1 METKKNDRVAYS
13 SSLDGFFCPKTIAV
27 IGASEKNNSV
37 GRTLLWNLIKS
48 PFGGTVFP
56 VNPNRKSVL
65 GIRSYESISAIDEKI
80 DLAIIATR
88 APVVPEVIKECAGAG
103 LKNAIIMSAFRIDS
117 KNGMTAEKEVF
128 KIAEKHR
135 IRIIGPYSLGV
146 MIPKTGLN
154 ATVTSDCAMP
164 GTVGLISQSGTMCSA
179 ILDWSYKAHV
189 GFSAFISVG
198 KMRDVDW
205 GDLIYF
211 LGDDPDT
218 KSIILYM
225 ETVGNP
231 RSFLSAAKEVAY
243 NKPIIL
249 IKGRKSKN
257 ESVSADSSIGSLI
270 RSDDILDAA
279 IDRSGVLRVNSITD
293 LFSMAEILE
302 KQPLPKGRNL
312 AIITNA
318 GGPGDLATDA
328 LIKKGGRLAR
338 LSSDTVEK
346 LSEFLPAHW
355 SHGNPIVGIGD
366 DLSDIYAKAIQ
377 VVATDPAVHGILAVL
392 TPRPAVDP
400 TRVAETVT
408 ELTAALKIPL
418 VASWMGGEA
427 YSRGNDVFA
436 KGGIPSFPFPE
447 ISTRIFNY
455 MWKYRENLNSL
466 YETPKLLDEL
476 EKRGDSA
483 AEQILFDISEQARA
497 EKRTTLTE
505 VEARKILKICE
516 IPQLAS
522 LIATGEED
530 AVNRANEIGY
540 PVAIKPLW
548 TADHPSNAG
557 AGGVRLNL
565 MDENEVRQVY
575 AETKREVSKQHGP
588 DAFSGLSLQAM
599 VKRAGYELM
608 IGTHVDPQFGPV
620 LFFGTGGGLSRTF
633 HDIAFGLPP
642 LNTNLA
648 HKMIVKT
655 RIYKALEGN
664 GPDKPVNLVEIE
676 KILVRLGQFAIEQPW
691 IKEIYIDPLFAGPTG
706 IYALNARVVV
716 FGEDEKGNVKPA
728 IRPYP
733 MEYVKRIKLKDGSD
747 VVFRPIKPEDEPLM
761 VKFHQQLSE
770 QSVYTRYF
778 SYMHMDSRI
787 DHNRLSRVCF
797 ADYERNMILVAE
809 TQGPEKNIVGV
820 GRLVRIGGSNDAEFA
835 IMIADKFHRLGM
847 GAALLSYLIE
857 IGKNEEMGNI
867 IGYLMDENISMINL
881 CKSIGFT
888 IRTPMDTQLLEA
900 IYTLNP

>member
-1 METKKNDRVAYS
+1 METRKNEHVAYS
-13 SSLDGFFCPKTIAV
+13 SSLNGFFGPKTIAV
-27 IGASEKNNSV
+27 IGASEKYGSV
-37 GRTLLWNLIKS
+37 GRTLLWNMIKS

-56 VNPNRKSVL
+56 VNPNKKSVL

-88 APVVPEVIKECAGAG
+88 ASAVPEVMKECAGVG
-103 LKNAIIMSAFRIDS
+103 LKNAIIMSAFREESGDCI
-117 KNGMTAEKEVF
+117 TAEDEVF
-128 KIAEKHR
+128 NIAEKHR

-249 IKGRKSKN
+249 IKGRKTK
-257 ESVSADSSIGSLI
+257 EETLSADSSIGSLI
-270 RSDDILDAA
+270 TSDDILDAA
-279 IDRSGVLRVNSITD
+279 VDRSGVLRVNSITD
-293 LFSMAEILE
+293 LFSMAEILG

-328 LIKKGGRLAR
+328 LIERGGRLAR
-338 LSSDTVEK
+338 LSDDTVEK

-355 SHGNPIVGIGD
+355 SHGNPIVGLGD
-366 DLSDIYAKAIQ
+366 DLSDIYAKCIR
-377 VVATDPAVHGILAVL
+377 VIATDPAVHGVLAVL
-392 TPRPAVDP
+392 TPRPTVDS
-400 TRVAETVT
+400 TKVAETVV
-408 ELTAALKIPL
+408 ELTAELKIPL
-418 VASWMGGEA
+418 VACWMGGEA
-427 YSRGNDVFA
+427 YSMGDDVFA
-436 KGGIPSFPFPE
+436 RGGIPSFPFPE
-447 ISTRIFNY
+447 TSTRIFNY
-455 MWKYRENLNSL
+455 MWEYRENLNSL
-466 YETPKLLDEL
+466 YETPRLMEEL
-476 EKRGDSA
+476 EFKGNSKT
-483 AEQILFDISEQARA
+483 EQILFDISEQARA
-497 EKRTTLTE
+497 EKRTALTE
-505 VEARKILKICE
+505 AESRKILEICG
-516 IPQLAS
+516 IPLLPS
-522 LIATGEED
+522 LNATGVED
-530 AVNRANEIGY
+530 ALNRAAEIGY

-548 TADHPSNAG
+548 TVDHPSNTG
-557 AGGVRLNL
+557 DVRLNL
-565 MDENEVRQVY
+565 TDENEVRLAY
-575 AETKREVSKQHGP
+575 TEIERKVSEKLGS
-588 DAFSGLSLQAM
+588 DAFSGVSIQAM
-599 VKRAGYELM
+599 VKSAGYELM

-620 LFFGTGGGLSRTF
+620 LFFGTGGMLSRTF
-633 HDIAFGLPP
+633 QDIAFGLPP

-648 HKMIVKT
+648 HKMIEKT
-655 RIYKALEGN
+655 RIYKALKGT

-676 KILVRLGQFAIEQPW
+676 KILVHLGQFAIEQPW
-691 IKEIYIDPLFAGPTG
+691 IKEIYIDPLFAGPTA
-706 IYALNARVVV
+706 ICALNARIVV
-716 FGEDEKGNVKPA
+716 FGEDEKSKAKPA

-733 MEYVKRIKLKDGSD
+733 MEYVKRINLKDGSD
-747 VVFRPIKPEDEPLM
+747 IVFRPIKPEDEPLM
-761 VKFHQQLSE
+761 IKFHQQLSE
-770 QSVYTRYF
+770 QSVYSRYF

-809 TQGPEKNIVGV
+809 TEEPEKNIVGV
-820 GRLVRIGGSNDAEFA
+820 GRLIRIGGSHDAEFA

-857 IGKNEEMGNI
+857 IGKNEEMANI
-867 IGYLMDENISMINL
+867 IGYLLDENTSMISL
-881 CKSIGFT
+881 CESIGFT
-888 IRTPMDTQLLEA
+888 IRSPMDTHLLEA
-900 IYTLNP
+900 IYTINT

>member
-1 METKKNDRVAYS
+1 MEAKKNDHVAYS
-13 SSLDGFFCPKTIAV
+13 SSLDGFFSPKAIAV
-27 IGASEKNNSV
+27 IGASEKYGSV

-80 DLAIIATR
+80 DLAVIVTR
-88 APVVPEVIKECAGAG
+88 AEVVPEVMKECAGVG
-103 LKNAIIMSAFRIDS
+103 LKNAIIMSAFRKESAD
-117 KNGMTAEKEVF
+117 GLTAEDEVF
-128 KIAEKHR
+128 KIAEKYR

-179 ILDWSYKAHV
+179 ILDWSYKSHV

-198 KMRDVDW
+198 KMCDVNW

-249 IKGRKSKN
+249 IKGRKPK
-257 ESVSADSSIGSLI
+257 EEAPFTDSYIGSLI
-270 RSDDILDAA
+270 GSDDILDAA
-279 IDRSGVLRVNSITD
+279 FDRSGVLRVNSITD

-328 LIKKGGRLAR
+328 LIEQGGRLAR
-338 LSSDTVEK
+338 LSGDTVEK

-355 SHGNPIVGIGD
+355 SHGNPIVGLGD
-366 DLSDIYAKAIQ
+366 DLSDIYARAIR

-392 TPRPAVDP
+392 TPRPTVDS
-400 TRVAETVT
+400 TKVAETVT
-408 ELTAALKIPL
+408 KLTADLKIPL
-418 VASWMGGEA
+418 IASWMGGEA
-427 YSRGNDVFA
+427 YSRGDDVFA
-436 KGGIPSFPFPE
+436 RGGIPSFPFPE

-455 MWKYRENLNSL
+455 MWKYRENLNAL
-466 YETPKLLDEL
+466 YETPKFMDEL
-476 EKRGDSA
+476 EFTENSE

-497 EKRTTLTE
+497 EKRTALTE
-505 VEARKILKICE
+505 VESIKILKICG
-516 IPQLAS
+516 ISVLPS
-522 LIATGEED
+522 MNATDEED
-530 AVNRANEIGY
+530 AVDRATEIGY

-548 TADHPSNAG
+548 TVAHPPN

-575 AETKREVSKQHGP
+575 AEIEREVSKQFGS
-588 DAFSGLSLQAM
+588 DAFSGVSIQAM

-608 IGTHVDPQFGPV
+608 IGIHVDPQFGPV
-620 LFFGTGGGLSRTF
+620 LFFGTGGTLLRTF
-633 HDIAFGLPP
+633 QDITFGLPP
-642 LNTNLA
+642 LNTNLV
-648 HKMIVKT
+648 HKMIEKT
-655 RIYKALEGN
+655 RIYKALEGT

-676 KILVRLGQFAIEQPW
+676 KILVRLGHFAIEQPW

-706 IYALNARVVV
+706 IYALNARVIV
-716 FGEDEKGNVKPA
+716 FGEDEKSKVKSA

-733 MEYVKRIKLKDGSD
+733 FEYVKQIKLKDGSD
-747 VVFRPIKPEDEPLM
+747 IVFRPIKPEDEPLM
-761 VKFHQQLSE
+761 VKFHQKLSE
-770 QSVYTRYF
+770 QSVYSRYF
-778 SYMHMDSRI
+778 SYMHVDSRI

-809 TQGPEKNIVGV
+809 TEETEKNIVGV
-820 GRLVRIGGSNDAEFA
+820 GRLIRIGGSNDAEFA

-847 GAALLSYLIE
+847 GAALLSHLIE

-867 IGYLMDENISMINL
+867 IGYLLEENTSMIRL

-888 IRTPMDTQLLEA
+888 IRSPMDTQLIEA
-900 IYTLNP
+900 IYKLNP

>member
-1 METKKNDRVAYS
+1 METKKNDHVAYS
-13 SSLDGFFCPKTIAV
+13 SSLDGFFNPKAIAV
-27 IGASEKNNSV
+27 IGASEKYGSV

-80 DLAIIATR
+80 DLAIIVTR
-88 APVVPEVIKECAGAG
+88 AQVVPEVMKECAGVG
-103 LKNAIIMSAFRIDS
+103 LKNAIIMSAFRKESAD
-117 KNGMTAEKEVF
+117 GLTAEDEVF

-164 GTVGLISQSGTMCSA
+164 GTIGLISQSGTMCSA
-179 ILDWSYKAHV
+179 ILDWSYKSHV

-198 KMRDVDW
+198 KMCDVDW

-249 IKGRKSKN
+249 IKGRKPK
-257 ESVSADSSIGSLI
+257 EEALFTDSYIGSLI
-270 RSDDILDAA
+270 GSDDILDAA
-279 IDRSGVLRVNSITD
+279 FDRSGVLRVNSITD

-318 GGPGDLATDA
+318 GGPADLATDA
-328 LIKKGGRLAR
+328 LIEQGGRLAR
-338 LSSDTVEK
+338 LSGDTVEK

-355 SHGNPIVGIGD
+355 SHGNPIVGLGD

-392 TPRPAVDP
+392 TPRPTVDS
-400 TRVAETVT
+400 TKVAETVT
-408 ELTAALKIPL
+408 KLTPDLKIPL
-418 VASWMGGEA
+418 IASWMGGEA
-427 YSRGNDVFA
+427 YSRGDDVFTR
-436 KGGIPSFPFPE
+436 GGIPSFPFPE
-447 ISTRIFNY
+447 ISIRIFNY
-455 MWKYRENLNSL
+455 MWKYRENLNAL
-466 YETPKLLDEL
+466 YETPKLMDEL
-476 EKRGDSA
+476 EFTENSK

-497 EKRTTLTE
+497 EKRTALTE
-505 VEARKILKICE
+505 VESIKILKICG
-516 IPQLAS
+516 ISVLPS
-522 LIATGEED
+522 MNATDEED
-530 AVNRANEIGY
+530 AVDRATEIGY

-548 TADHPSNAG
+548 TVAHPSN

-575 AETKREVSKQHGP
+575 AEIEKEVSKQLGS
-588 DAFSGLSLQAM
+588 DAFSGVSIQAM

-620 LFFGTGGGLSRTF
+620 IFFGTGGALSRTF
-633 HDIAFGLPP
+633 QDITFGLPP
-642 LNTNLA
+642 LNTNLV
-648 HKMIVKT
+648 HKMIEKT
-655 RIYKALEGN
+655 RIYKALKGT

-706 IYALNARVVV
+706 IYALNARVIV
-716 FGEDEKGNVKPA
+716 FGEDEKSKVKPA

-733 MEYVKRIKLKDGSD
+733 FEYVKRIKLKDGSD
-747 VVFRPIKPEDEPLM
+747 IVFRPIKPEDEPLM
-761 VKFHQQLSE
+761 VKFHQKLSE
-770 QSVYTRYF
+770 QSVYSRYF
-778 SYMHMDSRI
+778 SYMHVDSRI

-809 TQGPEKNIVGV
+809 PEDTEKNIVGV
-820 GRLVRIGGSNDAEFA
+820 GRLIRIGGSNDAEFA

-847 GAALLSYLIE
+847 GAALLSHLIE

-867 IGYLMDENISMINL
+867 IGYLLEENTSMIKL

-888 IRTPMDTQLLEA
+888 IRSPMYAQLIEA
-900 IYTLNP
+900 IYKLNP